1 MNTKLLMQPYFL
13 FSPLY
18 AIMHLNFYLDIRIG
32 DAAHVHGGELHRLD
46 DGHGEGLGVEV
57 ILEFV
62 LKLAQILLD
71 RALARNNVKQSGR
84 FAVKTN
90 LQLLFGRLQ
99 VLLHRVQYCLLI
111 DICLFC
117 RLCSFLCQ

>member
-62 LKLAQILLD
+62 LKLTQILLD
-71 RALARNNVKQSGR
+71 RALAVNNAKM
-84 FAVKTN
+84 
-90 LQLLFGRLQ
+90 
-99 VLLHRVQYCLLI
+99 
-111 DICLFC
+111 
-117 RLCSFLCQ
+117 